1 MISIDLIKN
10 ETEKVV
16 KAIEKRG
23 MKIDFNPLFDLD
35 KERREILNK
44 VDALKAKR
52 NAESAKVPMLKKEG
66 KDCTSI
72 FEEMKKLGEE
82 ISVLDEKLNLIE
94 EQIFNFLAPI
104 PNLVDEDIIAGGK
117 EANVELRSFGEKTKF
132 DFKPLSHIELCKIN
146 DFIDYERG
154 AKIAGNGSWVYKGEG
169 AELEWALLNYFIS
182 QHLSDGYQF
191 ILPPHM
197 LGYECGFVAGQFPK
211 FDGEVYWLDEKS
223 KTSRFLLPTAE
234 TPLANLYRNE
244 IIPQQNLPIKMFA
257 YTPCYRR
264 EAGSYRAEER
274 GMIRGHQFNKVEM
287 FQITAPEDSD
297 KAFDELV
304 YKAEKLVKDLGLHFR
319 TTKLAAEDVSA
330 TMARTHDIEIW
341 IPSMGIYKEVSSAA
355 NARDYQ
361 ARRGNIKYRNSENKK
376 AEFVHTLN
384 ASGLATSRL
393 FPALIEQYQNAD
405 GTINVPEVLQPFMRG
420 KKVIGKVKE

>member
-154 AKIAGNGSWVYKGEG
+154 AKIAGNGSWVYKG
-169 AELEWALLNYFIS
+169 FI
-182 QHLSDGYQF
+182 
-191 ILPPHM
+191 
-197 LGYECGFVAGQFPK
+197 AK
-211 FDGEVYWLDEKS
+211 
-223 KTSRFLLPTAE
+223 
-234 TPLANLYRNE
+234 
-244 IIPQQNLPIKMFA
+244 
-257 YTPCYRR
+257 
-264 EAGSYRAEER
+264 AGSCRA
-274 GMIRGHQFNKVEM
+274 
-287 FQITAPEDSD
+287 
-297 KAFDELV
+297 
-304 YKAEKLVKDLGLHFR
+304 
-319 TTKLAAEDVSA
+319 
-330 TMARTHDIEIW
+330 
-341 IPSMGIYKEVSSAA
+341 
-355 NARDYQ
+355 
-361 ARRGNIKYRNSENKK
+361 
-376 AEFVHTLN
+376 
-384 ASGLATSRL
+384 
-393 FPALIEQYQNAD
+393 
-405 GTINVPEVLQPFMRG
+405 
-420 KKVIGKVKE
+420 